1 MKKIFVAVFLT
12 VNIFWFC
19 TWQEKEKPFC
29 FYVATDVHM
38 TKQNPDYTNLC
49 FQKSILPNIKK
60 DSSELGEFIIITG
73 DMDPFFRARESIE
86 KVLGKNYRF
95 YPVIGNHDVGMTNN
109 KYKEYPE
116 ANWCNTFDIVNY
128 NKESL
133 KNIVNWG
140 PSYLT
145 LSSDSIIY
153 LDTITGKKYVS
164 TYDSGN
170 IVGSKYTTY
179 SFDEGNS
186 HFVVLDIYSGIK
198 CFGARHYGRIS
209 NELFDWLEKDLAKTN
224 KENIFVFAHQP
235 MQYEPGG
242 GKYHLLV
249 NDAYKMLCK
258 DSARSYDTDSLAWF
272 NKEYT
277 QKIKSKKEF
286 WGLLKEHEV
295 IAYFCGHSHHN
306 SAKKYDGVW
315 EINME
320 TGAWNIEG
328 RTRYAKILVDKK
340 SVVLDIMGF
349 KEDPARFELIN
360 KIKLK

>member
-1 MKKIFVAVFLT
+1 MKNIFVIIFLT
-12 VNIFWFC
+12 VSILWSC
-19 TWQEKEKPFC
+19 TWQKEEDKFS

-38 TKQNPDYTNLC
+38 AKQNPEYTNLC

-60 DSSELGEFIIITG
+60 DSSELGKFIIITG
-73 DMDPFFRARESIE
+73 DMDPFFRVRESVE
-86 KVLGKNYRF
+86 KVLGNNYRF

-116 ANWCNTFDIVNY
+116 ANWCNTFDIVEY
-128 NKESL
+128 NKEDL

-153 LDTITGKKYVS
+153 LDTITGKKYIS

-170 IVGSKYTTY
+170 ITGSKYTTY

-198 CFGARHYGRIS
+198 FFEARQNGRIS
-209 NELFDWLEKDLAKTN
+209 KELFDWLAKDLEKTK
-224 KENIFVFAHQP
+224 KENIFIFAHQP
-235 MQYEPGG
+235 MQYESKVGAN
-242 GKYHLLV
+242 LLV
-249 NDAYKMLCK
+249 NDAYKKFCK
-258 DSARSYDTDSLAWF
+258 DSARNYDADSLAWF

-277 QKIKSKKEF
+277 EKIKSRKDF
-286 WGLLKEHEV
+286 WKLLSKHKV
-295 IAYFCGHSHHN
+295 VAYFCGHSHHH
-306 SAKKYDGVW
+306 SVKKYDGVW

-320 TGAWNIEG
+320 TGAWYIEG
-328 RTRYAKILVDKK
+328 RTRYGKILVDKK
-340 SVVLDIMGF
+340 NVVLDIMGF
-349 KEDPARFELIN
+349 KKDSAGYELIN